1 MNHHSILRPQGWR
14 VLILA
19 PLIIIFVGCVHGRI
33 GNLPLKIEGIDG
45 DVYIYQGRDNFAHQQ
60 TAAEAMIQ
68 KFCSKNHPGSSVVLL
83 KKETVDLGTV
93 SFGSTT
99 TSLSG
104 TAVGTT
110 FGNTTSVYG
119 SGTANTYGSASRMR
133 NYDQRIF
140 FQCIMD
146 GKEESSSSG
155 GSESTVQ
162 SKEGSEESGSIESLK
177 AQLEE
182 LRKLV
187 DEGLITEEDYAAKKA
202 DLLKEIN

>member
-1 MNHHSILRPQGWR
+1 MNHHSMFRSKGWR
-14 VLILA
+14 ILILT
-19 PLIIIFVGCVHGRI
+19 PLFIIFVGCVHGRI
-33 GNLPLKIEGIDG
+33 GSLPLKIEGIDG
-45 DVYIYQGRDNFAHQQ
+45 DVYVYQGRDNFAHQQ
-60 TAAEAMIQ
+60 TAAEAMMQ
-68 KFCSKNHPGSSVVLL
+68 DFCSKNHPGSSVALL

-133 NYDQRIF
+133 NYDQRLF
-140 FQCIMD
+140 FKCVVE
-146 GKEESSSSG
+146 GKAGSSSSG
-155 GSESTVQ
+155 GSELNVK
-162 SKEGSEESGSIESLK
+162 SKEGAEEYGSIESLK

-182 LRKLV
+182 LRNLV
-187 DEGLITEEDYAAKKA
+187 DEGLITEEDYATKKT